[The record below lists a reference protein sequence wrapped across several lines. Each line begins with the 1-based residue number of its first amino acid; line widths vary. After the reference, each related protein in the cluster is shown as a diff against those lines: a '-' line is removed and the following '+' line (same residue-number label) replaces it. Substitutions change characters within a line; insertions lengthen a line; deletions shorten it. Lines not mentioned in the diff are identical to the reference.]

1 MGALFF
7 KNKKE
12 QIGKISKS
20 FFELSAK
27 DIDGQLINFSTFQT
41 YKAIIVVNV
50 ASSCGLT
57 KSNYRELNEL
67 YEKYQYLK
75 IFSVFFIH
83 FFSLF
88 AFIFYFFLVAIL
100 FKK

>member
-1 MGALFF
+1 MGTLFF

-12 QIGKISKS
+12 QIGKITKG

-27 DIDGQLINFSTFQT
+27 DIDGQEINFSTFKT
-41 YKAIIVVNV
+41 NKAIIVVNV

-67 YEKYQYLK
+67 YEKYQYPK
-75 IFSVFFIH
+75 ILS
-83 FFSLF
+83 
-88 AFIFYFFLVAIL
+88 FFLIN
-100 FKK
+100 